1 LWAPLGIV
9 SVRGPHLRK
18 PWFQFLASP
27 RRPAVLLLVSLLVSF
42 TFPMPDPMPLPW
54 ASLPPAHAAVTSDP
68 SPVQVGTSFSPRH
81 ATYLGLDW
89 KESYRRLEAMHF
101 KVIRLSAYW
110 DQIDSDGYAEL
121 DWLLNESQ
129 ASGQP
134 VALSVGMKGLGWP
147 EFYIPRRLQPRTD
160 DGGDVSQDTILRAAV
175 LDFVQEAVYRY
186 RDNPALVAWQVENEP
201 FNPAGP
207 HRWYIG
213 RDLLGMEVA
222 ALKAIDSRPVI
233 VNAFGHFNM
242 LFDHTSNRS
251 GFDLKALLGFDSDT
265 AEAQSLGVLGRG
277 DILGL
282 DVYTEIGYRFL
293 GQDGV
298 SHAGSDWAAKAGHWR
313 GVALKQN
320 KQAWVTEA
328 QAEPWEASI
337 VSYGDPKSTVAKDIQ
352 TRFESIQARGF
363 GTILL
368 WGSEY
373 WLWRAANGDSSWLD
387 SVTGILSANAA
398 APALAA

>member
-1 LWAPLGIV
+1 MRI
-9 SVRGPHLRK
+9 
-18 PWFQFLASP
+18 PWSRFLASP
-27 RRPAVLLLVSLLVSF
+27 RRPAALLVVSVLVSF

-54 ASLPPAHAAVTSDP
+54 AGVTPAHAAVSDP
-68 SPVQVGTSFSPRH
+68 APVQVGTSFSPRH

-89 KESYRRLEAMHF
+89 QQSYRRLEAMHF

-110 DQIDSDGYAEL
+110 DQVDGEGYDQL
-121 DWLLNESQ
+121 DWLLKESQ

-134 VALSVGMKGLGWP
+134 VVLSVGMKGLGWP
-147 EFYIPRRLQPRTD
+147 EFYIPRQLQPKTE
-160 DGGDVSQDTILRAAV
+160 DGGDVSHDGFLRAAV
-175 LDFVQEAVYRY
+175 LDFVQETVERY
-186 RDNPALVAWQVENEP
+186 TDSPMLVAWQVENEP

-213 RDLLGMEVA
+213 RDLLSMEVA
-222 ALKAIDSRPVI
+222 AVKAIDSRPVI

-251 GFDLKALLGFDSDT
+251 GFDLKSLLGFESDT
-265 AEAQSLGVLGRG
+265 AEAQSLGVLGAG

-298 SHAGSDWAAKAGHWR
+298 SHAGSDWATKAGHWGR
-313 GVALKQN
+313 NARAQS
-320 KQAWVTEA
+320 KQAWITEA
-328 QAEPWEASI
+328 QAEPWEPSI
-337 VSYGDPKSTVAKDIQ
+337 ASYGDPKSTLADDIPK
-352 TRFESIQARGF
+352 RFASIRAEGF

-368 WGSEY
+368 WGAEY
-373 WLWRAANGDSSWLD
+373 WLWRSDNGDGSWLD
-387 SVTGILSANAA
+387 AVNGILAQNAA
-398 APALAA
+398 APGLLG